1 MSEHKENVPKIR
13 FPGFTDTWEQRKLS
27 DLMFFSNG
35 INAPKQSYGKGRKM
49 ISVMDILSKELL
61 TYEKIKGSVKVDNKI
76 EQKNKVEKGDLV
88 FVRSSEIREEVG
100 WAKAYLQEEY
110 ALYSGFSIR
119 GKKKSS
125 YDAYFIELSLNHTHR
140 NQIERKAG
148 GSTRFNVSQEI
159 LNNIIISEPTL
170 KEQVKISE
178 FFRGLDNIIT
188 LHQSML
194 NKFKNL
200 KTGLLQEMFPKN
212 GEEFPEV
219 RFPGFND
226 AWEQRT
232 LGEVSPLRGGYAFQ
246 SSCFKESGVPI
257 IKISNILFNEEVG
270 GEYAYYEEQLNDSK
284 YTLPDGAA
292 LLAMSGATTGKV
304 SILKNSNNK
313 KMYQNQRVGYFS
325 DLNIIDYTFI
335 SIITRSQLFTNQL
348 KSVLVAGAQP
358 NISSKE
364 VDSFEFYF
372 PTNKEEQI
380 RIGGFFKELDHLIT
394 LHQRKLEHLQEQ
406 KKALLQQMF
415 I

>member
-13 FPGFTDTWEQRKLS
+13 FPGFTDAWEDRKLS

-61 TYEKIKGSVKVDNKI
+61 TYEQIKGSVKVNDKI

-125 YDAYFIELSLNHTHR
+125 YDAYFIELSINHTNR

-159 LNNIIISEPTL
+159 LNNIIIFEPTFD
-170 KEQVKISE
+170 EQVKISE
-178 FFRGLDNIIT
+178 FFKGLDNNIT
-188 LHQSML
+188 LHQRKL
-194 NKFKNL
+194 NNVKNL
-200 KTGLLQEMFPKN
+200 KAGLLQKMFPKD
-212 GEEFPEV
+212 GKDFPEI
-219 RFPGFND
+219 RFPGFTN
-226 AWEQRT
+226 AWEQRE
-232 LGEVSPLRGGYAFQ
+232 LGEVTEVYDGTHQTPDYKDEGVMFLSVEDIKTLQSDKYISEEAFENEFKVRPEKGDVLMTRIGDVGTANVVA
-246 SSCFKESGVPI
+246 SNEPIAYYVSLALLKKKDLNPCFLQASIHSFAVQDEIWKRTLHIAFPKKINKNEIAKVPI
-257 IKISNILFNEEVG
+257 NFPSEQEQDKIGSF
-270 GEYAYYEEQLNDSK
+270 
-284 YTLPDGAA
+284 
-292 LLAMSGATTGKV
+292 
-304 SILKNSNNK
+304 
-313 KMYQNQRVGYFS
+313 FS
-325 DLNIIDYTFI
+325 
-335 SIITRSQLFTNQL
+335 
-348 KSVLVAGAQP
+348 
-358 NISSKE
+358 
-364 VDSFEFYF
+364 
-372 PTNKEEQI
+372 
-380 RIGGFFKELDHLIT
+380 ELDNLIT